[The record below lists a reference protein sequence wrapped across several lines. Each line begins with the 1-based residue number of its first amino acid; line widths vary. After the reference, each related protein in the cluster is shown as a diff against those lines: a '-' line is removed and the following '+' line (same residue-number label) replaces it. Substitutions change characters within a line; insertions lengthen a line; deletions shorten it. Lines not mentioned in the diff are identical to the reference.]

1 MMLFIVFASDKWQLI
16 IKLIKVIETLVYD
29 SLETN
34 KWQRLSSSYQANSLF
49 LLIRVFKMIRT
60 IFCKQ

>member
-34 KWQRLSSSYQANSLF
+34 KWQRLSSSYQANSLSTDPCF
-49 LLIRVFKMIRT
+49 QDDQDNLL
-60 IFCKQ
+60 